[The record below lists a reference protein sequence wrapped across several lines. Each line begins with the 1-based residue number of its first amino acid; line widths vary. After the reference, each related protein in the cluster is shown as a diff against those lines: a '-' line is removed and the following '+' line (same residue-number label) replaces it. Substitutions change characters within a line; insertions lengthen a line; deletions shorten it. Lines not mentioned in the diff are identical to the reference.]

1 MKYTKFTG
9 TCEPNKWYKVGRHTL
24 FCGDT
29 TSPQFIE
36 ECRGSKL
43 AFADPPYGSKV
54 DKWDNEFYWNHD
66 YLTDVADIV
75 CVTPG
80 PRNLATFFKLTKM
93 SYRWELSAHI
103 SNGRSVGD
111 IGYANWTHI
120 PIFANKN
127 VKIWRQMPDTKR
139 ITLIRSESDDTLHK
153 GRKPTELMK
162 WIIELFTEPHDII
175 VDPFAGSGTTLIV
188 CERLNR
194 TCITGEID
202 PEYCEE
208 IIKRWNHEP
217 MSKVKR
223 LENFI

>member
-9 TCEPNKWYKVGRHTL
+9 TCEPNNWYKVGSHSL

-36 ECRGSKL
+36 ECKGAKL
-43 AFADPPYGSKV
+43 AFADPPYGSGV
-54 DKWDNEFYWNHD
+54 DKWDIQFYWEHD

-80 PRNLATFFKLTKM
+80 SRGTSTFFKMTEM
-93 SYRWELSAHI
+93 PYRWELSAHTV
-103 SNGRSVGD
+103 NGHSVGD
-111 IGYANWTHI
+111 VGFANWTYI
-120 PIFANKN
+120 PIFAKKD
-127 VKIWRQMPDTKR
+127 VKIWRQMPDAKR
-139 ITLIRSESDDTLHK
+139 IKLIPAENKDTPHK

-162 WIIELFTEPHDII
+162 WVIGLFTEIHETVI
-175 VDPFAGSGTTLIV
+175 DPFAGSGTTLIV

-202 PEYCEE
+202 PEYCVE
-208 IIKRWNHEP
+208 IINRWKKEP
-217 MSKVKR
+217 LSNVKR